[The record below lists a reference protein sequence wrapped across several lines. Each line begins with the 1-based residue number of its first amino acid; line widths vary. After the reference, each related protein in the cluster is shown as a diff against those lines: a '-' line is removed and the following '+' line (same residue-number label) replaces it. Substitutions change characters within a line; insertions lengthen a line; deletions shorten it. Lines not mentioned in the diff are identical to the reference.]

1 MHILSRKLSENGG
14 YSVIQTWPGDV
25 PPEGYVIV
33 PDTLDTKVFYEFLG
47 FVDLTIEGNTV
58 TAMTGNQAALDAYKA
73 SLPEPTPP
81 PPTTEERV
89 AALESENTMLKAQVS
104 AQSAVTS
111 ITFVALAE
119 SGGLD
124 EITASE
130 HAELFAEWAYPVAY
144 TVGQLRRYNG
154 TLYKCVQAHTSQA
167 DWTPDTAASLWS
179 VAADPAEEWPAWS
192 QPVGAHDAYAKGDK
206 VSHNGKHW
214 TSNVDSNVWEPGVYG
229 WTEATE

>member
-33 PDTLDTKVFYEFLG
+33 PDTLDTSVFYEFLG
-47 FVDLTIEGNTV
+47 FVDLTIEGDTV

-104 AQSAVTS
+104 AQIAVTS

-214 TSNVDSNVWEPGVYG
+214 TSSVDSNVWEPGVYG
-229 WTEATE
+229 WTETTE

>member
-1 MHILSRKLSENGG
+1 MNYCIMNADGIIENIIVCESDEVSAQFGAVASYDG
-14 YSVIQTWPGDV
+14 AAIGEAYS
-25 PPEGYVIV
+25 PP
-33 PDTLDTKVFYEFLG
+33 
-47 FVDLTIEGNTV
+47 
-58 TAMTGNQAALDAYKA
+58 
-73 SLPEPTPP
+73 PP

-89 AALESENTMLKAQVS
+89 AALENENAMLKAQVS

>member
-1 MHILSRKLSENGG
+1 MNYCIVNADGIIENIIVCESDEVAAQFGAVASYDG
-14 YSVIQTWPGDV
+14 AAIGESYN
-25 PPEGYVIV
+25 PP
-33 PDTLDTKVFYEFLG
+33 
-47 FVDLTIEGNTV
+47 
-58 TAMTGNQAALDAYKA
+58 
-73 SLPEPTPP
+73 PP

-192 QPVGAHDAYAKGDK
+192 QPIGAHDAYAKGAK

-214 TSNVDSNVWEPGVYG
+214 TSSVDSNVWEPGVYG

>member
-1 MHILSRKLSENGG
+1 MNYCILGEDKQILNIIVCDADFAAELGALPSYDGAAIGG
-14 YSVIQTWPGDV
+14 VYD
-25 PPEGYVIV
+25 PP
-33 PDTLDTKVFYEFLG
+33 
-47 FVDLTIEGNTV
+47 
-58 TAMTGNQAALDAYKA
+58 A
-73 SLPEPTPP
+73 PEPA

-89 AALESENTMLKAQVS
+89 AALESENTMLKAQVN
-104 AQSAVTS
+104 AQSAVAS
-111 ITFVALAE
+111 ITFVTLCE
-119 SGGLD
+119 VGTLD
-124 EITASE
+124 MVTASE

-144 TVGQLRRYNG
+144 TAGQLRRYNG

-214 TSNVDSNVWEPGVYG
+214 ASNVDSNVWEPGVYG